1 MGLARTFAFV
11 SCAVLTSWA
20 GTPGYTQCARGPPA
34 KQEQAPT
41 GKESASKEAEARVP
55 ALPRGKKLVL
65 KDGSFQL
72 VRDYQRNGE
81 RVRYLSAE
89 RGEWEE
95 IPAAMVDWD
104 QTASAAAVEQGE
116 EDALA
121 KKLHAQEQAQRI
133 ETIMDVD
140 ASLPVAPG
148 VFLPP
153 GEGMF
158 LIDGKSVKPLEQ
170 VGSQIK
176 TDKKQF
182 LKQVLS
188 PIPIVPGKRNVQ
200 IPGARASIRVTN
212 GQAEFYLREAPP
224 DPDRTTT
231 IVTSSRPG
239 ESGPEVELVRAIV
252 KGNKRELESIK
263 SLFGQQ
269 LEEKRT
275 TISIERWEIAPTVF
289 RFTVSEP
296 LPPGEYALAEILPDG
311 MNLFVWDFGVDAATS
326 AKPATPLK
334 KKN

>member
-1 MGLARTFAFV
+1 MRLASVFALGY
-11 SCAVLTSWA
+11 CAFLASWA
-20 GTPGYTQCARGPPA
+20 GTPGYSHAASGGSA

-41 GKESASKEAEARVP
+41 SKQGPSKATQAGIP

-72 VRDYQRNGE
+72 VRDYQRNGD

-104 QTASAAAVEQGE
+104 QTASAAAIDQAE

-158 LIDGKSVKPLEQ
+158 LIDGKSVKLLEQ

-200 IPGARASIRVTN
+200 IPGARANIRATS
-212 GQAEFYLREAPP
+212 GQTEFYLREAPP
-224 DPDRTTT
+224 DPDRTTP
-231 IVTSSRPG
+231 IEKSSRPG
-239 ESGPEVELVRAIV
+239 ESGPEVELVRATV

-275 TISIERWEIAPTVF
+275 SISMERWDIAPTVF

-311 MNLFVWDFGVDAATS
+311 LNLFVWDFGVDAATG
-326 AKPATPLK
+326 AKSPAPIK